1 MARKELER
9 RYHSLVRQ
17 KKRAYHL
24 ERLKQLLVDERMRP
38 RRFWKALR
46 AKHSD
51 LPNGFQRVQA
61 WGSYIGHLSHC
72 GSAEGCSLPGVA
84 YPQQPH
90 ADALNVPI
98 SLQEVLDGLHKL
110 HNGRSTGS
118 LGIPAEL
125 YRYAHAPASSGE
137 APPQHL
143 LAPTLTKVL
152 NSIFQSGTEP
162 ACVNE
167 GLVTPVFKDA
177 VLDKKHSR
185 LTLLTSGKFDKQ
197 QCPQHAPANSEKTMQ
212 AVICFG
218 S

>member
-1 MARKELER
+1 MLQDVVQAATDNNVDAAVQALRGVVEMAADEGGMHAKQSSSKSGPARAHQPFYDGEFVALKRQLRRVGRSGDPVARKELER

-51 LPNGFQRVQA
+51 LPIGLQRVQA

-98 SLQEVLDGLHKL
+98 SLQDVLDGLHKL

-137 APPQHL
+137 APP
-143 LAPTLTKVL
+143 
-152 NSIFQSGTEP
+152 
-162 ACVNE
+162 
-167 GLVTPVFKDA
+167 
-177 VLDKKHSR
+177 
-185 LTLLTSGKFDKQ
+185 
-197 QCPQHAPANSEKTMQ
+197 
-212 AVICFG
+212 
-218 S
+218 